1 MNKIW
6 LIIKREYLTRVK
18 NRTFILSTFLTPLF
32 FAALIGIIVFITIKN
47 TDKEK
52 VAIIDTSGVF
62 KKEIDSIKTIRLVLN
77 PVPVADTNTYE
88 KNGYTAILYAPHSG
102 INSTDKWRL
111 YSRKSFAVTAV
122 SSIEDRIRK
131 GMENN
136 MLMEKYKVSTINID
150 SIRDASRKID
160 LEEKRIGAGTH
171 SQDGNSMVAYAV
183 GYGAGFL
190 IYITLFIYGA
200 MVMRGVM
207 EEKTNRIAEVII
219 SSVKPFELMMGK
231 IIGVGA
237 VGLTQFFM
245 WIILITV
252 FSSIIGAL
260 IPHDILI
267 QVNEAN
273 KSIPGGQMNM
283 QGNEAF
289 IGLAQATTKQLSSV
303 NWLLVTSCFIF
314 YFFFGY
320 LFYAAL
326 FAAVG
331 SSVNEDPQDAQ
342 SLMFPIT
349 MPIILAIVI
358 MINAITHPDSQ
369 LATWSSIIPFF
380 SPIVMMAR
388 IPFGVP
394 GTVPYWQ
401 LGLSMFLL
409 VAGFLVT
416 TWISAKIYR
425 TGILMYGK
433 KATWKEMWKW
443 AFRNS

>member
-1 MNKIW
+1 MNKTW

-18 NRTFILSTFLTPLF
+18 NKTFILSTFLTPLF

-52 VAIIDTSGVF
+52 VAIVDHTGIFT
-62 KKEIDSIKTIRLVLN
+62 KAIDSVKSIQLAIN
-77 PVPVADTNTYE
+77 PLADTTNYE
-88 KNGYTAILYAPHSG
+88 KLGYTAILFAPRTG
-102 INSTDKWRL
+102 INQTDKWRL

-122 SSIEDRIRK
+122 SSIEDKIRK
-131 GMENN
+131 QLENN
-136 MLMEKYKVSTINID
+136 MLVERYQVNTSNID
-150 SIRDASRKID
+150 SIRASAKKVR
-160 LEEKRIGAGTH
+160 LEEKRIGAGAR
-171 SQDGNSMVAYAV
+171 SKDGNSAVAYGV

-219 SSVKPFELMMGK
+219 SSVKPFQLMMGK
-231 IIGVGA
+231 IIGIGA

-260 IPHDILI
+260 IPHDLLV

-283 QGNEAF
+283 QGNEAL
-289 IGLAQATTKQLSSV
+289 IGLAKASNELSSV
-303 NWLLVTSCFIF
+303 NWLLVASCFIF
-314 YFFFGY
+314 YFLFGY

-358 MINAITHPDSQ
+358 MINAITHPDSS

-401 LGLSMFLL
+401 LGLSMALL
-409 VAGFLVT
+409 VVGFLVT

-425 TGILMYGK
+425 TGILLYGK

-443 AFRNS
+443 AFRTS

>member
-6 LIIKREYLTRVK
+6 LIIKREYLTRVR
-18 NRTFILSTFLTPLF
+18 NRTFILSTFLTPLL
-32 FAALIGIIVFITIKN
+32 FAGVIGIIVFITIKN

-52 VAIIDTSGVF
+52 VAIIDNSGIF
-62 KKEIDSIKTIRLVLN
+62 KNTTDSIKSIKLELN
-77 PVPVADTNTYE
+77 PANIDTASFE
-88 KNGYTAILYAPHSG
+88 KAGYTAILFAPHAG
-102 INSTDKWRL
+102 INGTDEWRL
-111 YSRKSFAVTAV
+111 YSRKSFGVTV
-122 SSIEDRIRK
+122 IDNIEDKIRK
-131 GMENN
+131 ELENDI
-136 MLMEKYKVSTINID
+136 LMVRYQINSQNID
-150 SIRDASRKID
+150 SVREIVRKTRVM
-160 LEEKRIGAGTH
+160 EKRIGAGVQ
-171 SQDGNSMVAYAV
+171 SKDGNSVVAYGV

-219 SSVKPFELMMGK
+219 SSVKPFQLMMGK
-231 IIGVGA
+231 IIGIGA

-245 WIILITV
+245 WIILITL

-260 IPHDILI
+260 IPHDLLV

-283 QGNEAF
+283 QGNEAM
-289 IGLAQATTKQLSSV
+289 IGLVKASNELSSV
-303 NWLLVTSCFIF
+303 NWLLVVSCFIF
-314 YFFFGY
+314 YFLFGY

-349 MPIILAIVI
+349 MPIILAIII
-358 MINAITHPDSQ
+358 MINAITHPESS

-401 LGLSMFLL
+401 LGLSMVLL

-425 TGILMYGK
+425 TGILLYGK

-443 AFRNS
+443 AFRKN